1 MSDPFPAYFF
11 NGRESTT
18 CFREAVLSP
27 ASRYARFSGFWGP
40 AGVREGAS
48 RSEGI
53 WAVMRIGSLLPL
65 SLLFFQR
72 RSAARPHDSA
82 VSAAAGG

>member
-18 CFREAVLSP
+18 CFREDVLSP

-40 AGVREGAS
+40 VGVKVGTR
-48 RSEGI
+48 RSERV
-53 WAVMRIGSLLPL
+53 WATRTMLSTKRAVGSIPTK
-65 SLLFFQR
+65 R
-72 RSAARPHDSA
+72 R
-82 VSAAAGG
+82 

>member
-1 MSDPFPAYFF
+1 VSDPFPAYFF

-27 ASRYARFSGFWGP
+27 ASRYARFSDFWGP

-53 WAVMRIGSLLPL
+53 WATRTMLSTKRAVGSIPTK
-65 SLLFFQR
+65 R
-72 RSAARPHDSA
+72 R
-82 VSAAAGG
+82 